1 MILIQ
6 AFIKQVEFL
15 HEILTINLKLELKF
29 VV

>member
-15 HEILTINLKLELKF
+15 YEILTINLKLELKF